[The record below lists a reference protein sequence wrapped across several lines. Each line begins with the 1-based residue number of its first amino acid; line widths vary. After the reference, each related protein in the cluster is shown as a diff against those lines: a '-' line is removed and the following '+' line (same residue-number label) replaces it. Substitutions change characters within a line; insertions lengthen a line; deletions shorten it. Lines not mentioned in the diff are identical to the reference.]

1 MKSTKVLNVT
11 INAESKS
18 ELMNKIEEL
27 FENTSEKNTFF
38 VGITGVTR
46 SEGSTRPGPVRVR
59 RSDGTFPPH
68 SLQLLESL
76 FEPVLKREN
85 LCNDLDQI
93 LQEIHKYKQHPSEPT
108 VENNGAPKFF
118 SQEKRAFFYN
128 RIAEN
133 RAQTATKDTYS
144 ARLGRCLCKCLVEY
158 LEKDCAK
165 L

>member
-1 MKSTKVLNVT
+1 MKTTKVINVT

-18 ELMNKIEEL
+18 ELINKIVEL
-27 FENTSEKNTFF
+27 FENTSEKDTFF

-46 SEGSTRPGPVRVR
+46 SEGSTRRGPVRVDQ
-59 RSDGTFPPH
+59 SVGTYPPH
-68 SLQLLESL
+68 SLQILESL

-85 LCNDLDQI
+85 LGNDLYQI
-93 LQEIHKYKQHPSEPT
+93 VQEIHGYKQHPSEPT

-133 RAQTATKDTYS
+133 RVQTATKETYS